1 MFKDS
6 VFKGDLSK
14 WNVNN
19 VENMY
24 HMFTNS
30 PLAFKEPSWFIPLR
44 ESKTNTK
51 HDSSK

>member
-6 VFKGDLSK
+6 VFKGDISK
-14 WNVNN
+14 WNVSK

-30 PLAFKEPSWFIPLR
+30 PLEFKEPSWYNPLC
-44 ESKTNTK
+44 ESKTNIK